1 MKNEV
6 SVARKTQMNLLQTRG
21 RKRGTQVKRFME
33 KKMHLSRKIMNL
45 PLCQV
50 NPLLPSKFLAGI
62 TIQFSNPL
70 LVPAISIITLGTTNE
85 R

>member
-1 MKNEV
+1 
-6 SVARKTQMNLLQTRG
+6 MNLLQTRG

-33 KKMHLSRKIMNL
+33 KKMHLSRKIMNF

-50 NPLLPSKFLAGI
+50 NPLLPSKLSGGI

-70 LVPAISIITLGTTNE
+70 LVPALSIITLGTSNK